1 MRRVTRKSRIGRT
14 GACNLPKYTG
24 VAVLRAS
31 VVAILSAAK
40 VSAADIPAK
49 DTAAAVPATTL
60 QEITVTATRRSRNV
74 QDVPIAMQVLTG
86 RSLQDLHAM
95 TFNDYAKYIPN
106 LTSSNNGPGQ
116 DTIYMRGLATT
127 TTSIGA
133 SGAVGSFPN
142 VAIYLNNQPMQLP
155 GRNLD
160 IYAVDLQRIEVLEG
174 PQGTLYGAGAE
185 AGAIR
190 YITNKPRL
198 NVTEGNVNLS
208 HSYTAHGDP
217 STSVSGVVNIPL
229 IRDKLAARV
238 VIYDDVRGGYINNV
252 QGTFSRSNT
261 DQGIV
266 GYFNGVVPTNSESA
280 SNTSLVQNAFN
291 PATYQGYR
299 MEALY
304 QINDDW
310 SALITYAEQQLQT
323 NGIFSEDQSLGDLA
337 VQQYNPDYDRDRF
350 SDVAL
355 DIKGRVEALKVV
367 YSGGFLQRDVDQ
379 TLDYT
384 AYARGAYA
392 DYYQCLLPTTSSPGQ
407 CFSPSSTWHTQQH
420 DMHISQELRV
430 STPGDWRMRGIA
442 GVFWE
447 DYKIQDTTNYAYGD
461 PQAGFGGGEIPVPG
475 STMINPAP
483 RAPGVVFFNDITRGY
498 YQTAAYLSLSYDLI
512 PHKLTLT
519 AGTRYYRMPS
529 YELGSLNLGVGC
541 RFVTNCVS
549 PLSVNLDTVKLA
561 NGSTGLRKTFT
572 GTTNRLNLTW
582 NVDDDIM
589 MYATYSQGFRPGGFN
604 RGQGVISS
612 RSPLYGLFTVPYYFS
627 PDRLIN
633 TEVGWKSE
641 WLGDTLL
648 INGDVYQD
656 NWKNVQISVF
666 DPSLY
671 GGTSF
676 AANGPNYR
684 VRGFEG
690 QVVWRIG
697 SHLTFFS
704 SFDWNSGEQTN
715 NPSLVA
721 NSGQSVSLFPTG
733 GPGSPLAHSPPFQGN
748 VRVRYDFSMG
758 SYAAF
763 WQIGAQHS
771 AHSYASVLTTQDAFG
786 NPSNYNLAPYTSYD
800 ASVGIGKGAWH
811 AELFGDNLTDTRAQ
825 IDKNFDQWV
834 LLTTVS
840 RPRTIGFNVSYAF

>member
-1 MRRVTRKSRIGRT
+1 MRRITHKLHLNRT
-14 GACNLPKYTG
+14 GALKVQASTG
-24 VAVLRAS
+24 TGILRAT
-31 VVAILSAAK
+31 VVAILTAAK
-40 VSAADIPAK
+40 VSAADVPAK
-49 DTAAAVPATTL
+49 DTAGLTPVTTL
-60 QEITVTATRRSRNV
+60 QEITVTATRRSENV
-74 QDVPIAMQVLTG
+74 QNVPIAMQVLTG
-86 RSLQDLHAM
+86 RSLQDLHAT
-95 TFNDYAKYIPN
+95 TFDEYAKYIPN
-106 LTSSNNGPGQ
+106 ITSANNGPGQ

-142 VAIYLNNQPMQLP
+142 VAIYLDNQPMQLP

-190 YITNKPRL
+190 YITNRPRL
-198 NVTEGNVNLS
+198 NATEGNVNLS

-217 STSVSGVVNIPL
+217 STSVSGVINIPL
-229 IRDKLAARV
+229 IQDRLAARA

-252 QGTFSRSNT
+252 PGTFSRSNT
-261 DQGIV
+261 DVGIV
-266 GYFNGVVPTNSESA
+266 DYFHGVVPANSTSL

-291 PATYQGYR
+291 PATYQGFR
-299 MEALY
+299 AEALY
-304 QINDDW
+304 QINDAW
-310 SALITYAEQQLQT
+310 SALIQYSQQELQT
-323 NGIFSEDQSLGDLA
+323 QGIFSEDQSLGDLA

-355 DIKGRVEALKVV
+355 DIEGRIEALKVV
-367 YSGGFLQRDVDQ
+367 YSGGFLRRDVDQ

-384 AYARGAYA
+384 AYTRGPYA
-392 DYYQCLLPTTSSPGQ
+392 DYYQCLLPTATSSGQ
-407 CFSPSSTWHTQQH
+407 CFSPSSSWHTRQH

-430 STPGDWRMRGIA
+430 NTPGDWRMRGIA

-447 DYKIQDTTNYAYGD
+447 DYKIQDTTDYAYGN
-461 PQAGFGGGEIPVPG
+461 PQAGFGGGEVPVPG
-475 STMINPAP
+475 STTINPSP

-498 YQTAAYLSLSYDLI
+498 YQTAAYLSLSYDLV
-512 PHKLTLT
+512 PHVLTLT
-519 AGTRYYRMPS
+519 GGTRYYRMPS
-529 YELGSLNLGVGC
+529 YELGSLNLGYGC
-541 RFVTNCVS
+541 RFIPNCIS
-549 PLSVNLDTVKLA
+549 PLSVNLDTVQLA
-561 NGSTGLRKTFT
+561 NGSTGLRRTFT
-572 GTTNRLNLTW
+572 GTTNRVNLTW
-582 NVDDDIM
+582 KVNHDVM
-589 MYATYSQGFRPGGFN
+589 LYATYSQGFRPGGFN
-604 RGQGVISS
+604 RGQGIISS
-612 RSPLYGLFTVPYYFS
+612 NSPLYGKFTVPYYFS

-633 TEVGWKSE
+633 SEIGWKSE
-641 WLGDTLL
+641 WLGNTLL

-656 NWKNVQISVF
+656 NWNNVQISVF

-697 SHLTFFS
+697 SHLTVFS

-715 NPSLVA
+715 NPSLIA

-733 GPGSPLAHSPPFQGN
+733 GSGSPLAHSPPFQGN
-748 VRVRYDFSMG
+748 VRIRYDFPLG
-758 SYAAF
+758 AYAAF
-763 WQIGAQHS
+763 WQVGAQHS
-771 AHSYASVLTTQDAFG
+771 AHSYASVLTTKDLFG
-786 NPSNYNLAPYTSYD
+786 NPSNYNLAAYTSYD
-800 ASVGIGKGAWH
+800 ASAGISKGPWRVGV
-811 AELFGDNLTDTRAQ
+811 FCQNLTDTRAQ
-825 IDKNFDQWV
+825 IDKNFNQWV

-840 RPRTIGFNVSYAF
+840 RPRTVGFNISYGF